1 MIGAMIAKMKV
12 RSAFQA
18 LNQRN
23 FAKFSADWRED
34 CVFVY
39 PGDIEVSGKHEGRDT
54 IFKWF
59 ENFLDQFPRLQ
70 FTLKNIA
77 VDKLFDMVGSNTI
90 IVHWELSATNK
101 DGKEVQNSGVTTIDL
116 KFGKAVYVIDYI
128 FNTGLEWREGWGVAP

>member
-18 LNQRN
+18 LNQRD

-39 PGDIEVSGKHEGRDT
+39 PGDIEVSGKHEGREE
-54 IFKWF
+54 ILKWF
-59 ENFLDQFPRLQ
+59 EHFLDQFPRLQ
-70 FTLKNIA
+70 FNLKNVA
-77 VDKLFDMVGSNTI
+77 VQNLFDMIGSNTI
-90 IVHWELSATNK
+90 IAHWDLSATNK
-101 DGKEVQNSGVTTIDL
+101 DGKEVQNSGDTTIDL

-128 FNTGLEWREGWGVAP
+128 FNTGLEWREGWGVE